1 MGKVNVYLPDDLERA
16 VRDAGIPLS
25 SVCQLALRTA
35 VDRVIAL
42 GGAADPAAAMGP
54 VSVHLAEV
62 LAAVPADPTRADG
75 RAGPVELL
83 GAILLHGENRGA
95 RVVRELGVEL
105 PGRRRVRRSTGLTDE
120 ARRVLADAV
129 RVALEQRQD
138 RVGTEH
144 VVLALLREEHTAEL
158 FGALGVDERA
168 VRSRLDRTAAADVGP
183 STAPAA
189 LLDRFEAELRR
200 LGDEL
205 RQLRGE

>member
-1 MGKVNVYLPDDLERA
+1 
-16 VRDAGIPLS
+16 
-25 SVCQLALRTA
+25 
-35 VDRVIAL
+35 
-42 GGAADPAAAMGP
+42 
-54 VSVHLAEV
+54 LAEV
-62 LAAVPADPTRADG
+62 LHGVPADPTRDDG

-105 PGRRRVRRSTGLTDE
+105 PGRRRVRRSTGLTSE

-129 RVALEQRQD
+129 RVALEQRQE

-144 VVLALLREEHTAEL
+144 VVLALARAEQTAEL
-158 FGALGVDERA
+158 FGALGIDERA
-168 VRSRLDRTAAADVGP
+168 VRSRLDRATVVDEV
-183 STAPAA
+183 APAASTA

-200 LGDEL
+200 LGEEL